1 MALMQMSLGKAARGE
16 KGSALS
22 SFNYICRE
30 ERYKRKKD
38 LAFAESGNLPSW
50 CNACP
55 REYWKAA
62 DMYERSNGVVC
73 RKIQFALPREI
84 KDLNVL
90 KGLIRK
96 VIEKASGSSRLAWS
110 YAVHDPGGDW
120 SNPHCHILISERVQD
135 GIERPP
141 ELFFKRFNRKR
152 PDKGGCRKTGF
163 LNKRSFP
170 KDLRRGI
177 AELTNELYSR
187 LGMAVRIDPRSYL
200 ERGINK
206 LPGLHLGPQLIKL
219 DLRGV
224 KSYILK
230 ERLVVRRHIQKA
242 AGVFSR
248 ALQERLEKSLREIKD
263 MASVFYREK
272 LLDLY
277 GWKKLLKAEFNSALT
292 PPLKKLYVDGAVTYY
307 LLPSGYTVKVPSKAD
322 YPEYARLS
330 TASARCFECTKAD
343 FLNAVKNYER
353 SGAVIG
359 GRNAYVGRTPNEKRL
374 KEIWEIERTL
384 LQKTLTDGKVIRWSE
399 IKEAFELDEDGEYE
413 CTFLEASGDDAYL
426 DTDSGLVRAHMPG
439 FAVEDF
445 MSGDRLVLAFDREG
459 APYLEDSSRSLY
471 LGR

>member
-1 MALMQMSLGKAARGE
+1 MQMSLGKAARGE

-50 CNACP
+50 CNSCA
-55 REYWKAA
+55 REYWSAA

-90 KGLIRK
+90 KGLIHK
-96 VIEKASGSSRLAWS
+96 VIEKSSGSSRLAWS

-141 ELFFKRFNRKR
+141 ELFFRRFNRKR

-187 LGMAVRIDPRSYL
+187 LGMSVRIDPRSYL
-200 ERGINK
+200 ERGIDK

-242 AGVFSR
+242 VSAFAR
-248 ALQERLEKSLREIKD
+248 TLQERLEKSLREIKD
-263 MASVFYREK
+263 MAGAFYREK

-307 LLPSGYTVKVPSKAD
+307 LLPSGYTVKVPSKEN
-322 YPEYARLS
+322 YPDYARLS
-330 TASARCFECTKAD
+330 TAGARCFECTKAD
-343 FLNAVKNYER
+343 FLNAVKNYDFA
-353 SGAVIG
+353 GAVID
-359 GRNAYVGRTPNEKRL
+359 GRNSYIGRTPNEKRL
-374 KEIWEIERTL
+374 KEIWKIERTL
-384 LQKTLTDGKVIRWSE
+384 LQKTLAGDRTVPFGE
-399 IKEAFELDEDGEYE
+399 IKEAFELEEDREYE
-413 CTFLEASGDDAYL
+413 CTALEIEDGSAFFSSPAGFLRVRLSECEGAGEYQPGDEVLLTVGRRGRLYLDDDA
-426 DTDSGLVRAHMPG
+426 S
-439 FAVEDF
+439 
-445 MSGDRLVLAFDREG
+445 
-459 APYLEDSSRSLY
+459 SLY